1 MTITCSNCGC
11 PFVPDSDRTVVAC
24 DFCGHRTFNPYAGE
38 DNTERDF
45 DQDEEEDSDPS
56 PARAPGAPRGGAA
69 RGGGKAAGAEVGDV

>member
-24 DFCGHRTFNPYAGE
+24 DFCGHRTFSPYAGE

-45 DQDEEEDSDPS
+45 DEDDEEEDDAYTYAPPRP
-56 PARAPGAPRGGAA
+56 PA
-69 RGGGKAAGAEVGDV
+69 EGDK